1 MKTSIQIQED
11 INNLQEQLKEAK
23 AKEKAEEQK
32 NKNKLTFTY
41 IEELDLE
48 ISQLAYKDMTYSE
61 ILKIVDEE
69 DIATHEELFS
79 LRKLVDKYPQFKDF
93 WAFVPN
99 PDDVAKKN
107 GYVARFYANSDGVGL
122 CTNYNSDYSN
132 STLGVF
138 VVKRKVKNVK

>member
-11 INNLQEQLKEAK
+11 IKNLQEQLKEVK

-32 NKNKLTFTY
+32 NKTKLTFTY

-61 ILKIVDEE
+61 ILKVVEE
-69 DIATHEELFS
+69 KDIATHEELFA
-79 LRKLVDKYPQFKDF
+79 LRKLVNKYPQFKDF
-93 WAFVPN
+93 YAFVPN

-107 GYVARFYANSDGVGL
+107 GYVARFYANSVRVYLGTYYYSDGSG
-122 CTNYNSDYSN
+122 

-138 VVKRKVKNVK
+138 VVKRKEKK